1 MTKALNTIGTGLL
14 SITAVEGAPK
24 IAEAMT
30 EAASA
35 PDYSQLLQII
45 LQIVVSFA
53 TLVKLF
59 KPEKNK
65 KEQDNV
71 NGQ

>member
-14 SITAVEGAPK
+14 SITAVEGSPQ
-24 IAEAMT
+24 IAEAIT
-30 EAASA
+30 EIASA
-35 PDYSQLLQII
+35 PDYSQILQII

-59 KPEKNK
+59 KPEKK
-65 KEQDNV
+65 KEGENV
-71 NGQ
+71 DGQ